1 MQGELWQAVLRR
13 IPAAKHDSL
22 IVVTA
27 SGVELMVN
35 KILRVDEHYLLL
47 RARLAGATD
56 SGRIIV
62 LPYEQIEN
70 VAFGKILPEAEIQ
83 SMFGALEEAENFA
96 ELASGAAPVR
106 DDAHLQT
113 NGAAESGMEDEAAES
128 DEVPSAPAMASV
140 APKPSKS
147 VLLAR
152 LRARLAGEPRMP

>member
-96 ELASGAAPVR
+96 ELAAGAAPVR

-128 DEVPSAPAMASV
+128 DEAPSAPAMASV

>member
-96 ELASGAAPVR
+96 ELAAGAAPVR

-113 NGAAESGMEDEAAES
+113 NGAAESGMEDEAAEA
-128 DEVPSAPAMASV
+128 DEAPSAPAMASV